1 MTKIDLQELNENIIT
16 LMKSNQSFR
25 ISEKDTLYVYSDELV
40 NKIEGVTDEENQLTN
55 HLLSIIG
62 TSKTDDEDIL
72 IVSTPVNLYNI
83 LINLQRII
91 LSNRSSKTSF
101 TS

>member
-40 NKIEGVTDEENQLTN
+40 NKIEEVTDEENQLTN

-62 TSKTDDEDIL
+62 SSKNDEEEIL
-72 IVSTPVNLYNI
+72 ISTTPVNLYN
-83 LINLQRII
+83 LLVHFQRII
-91 LSNRSSKTSF
+91 LSHRIS
-101 TS
+101 

>member
-1 MTKIDLQELNENIIT
+1 MKKIDLPELNENIIT
-16 LMKSNQSFR
+16 RVKSNQNFH
-25 ISEKDTLYVYSDELV
+25 ISAKDTFYVYSDELV

-62 TSKTDDEDIL
+62 TSKNDEEGIL

-91 LSNRSSKTSF
+91 LSHRISQLQ
-101 TS
+101 

>member
-1 MTKIDLQELNENIIT
+1 MKKIDLQELNENIIT
-16 LMKSNQSFR
+16 RVKSNQNFH
-25 ISEKDTLYVYSDELV
+25 ISKKDTFYVYSDELV
-40 NKIEGVTDEENQLTN
+40 NKIEGVTEEENQLSN

-91 LSNRSSKTSF
+91 LSNRSDKTPFS
-101 TS
+101 S